1 MDLSRLDPH
10 GPPNLDLK
18 KAKLKQM
25 IECRSCHLG
34 KKDDKFSWLLKKD
47 PYKLCVS
54 CHNQYPHSGLVEHLG
69 KKFKIK
75 GNKKKETITCLV
87 CHRPH
92 RAVLKTALNQ
102 DKKQSKSSLVPQP
115 SFLYLKRKQDGLPVD
130 LIQKRNLLPI
140 LKIGC
145 VDCHSWKSLP

>member
-1 MDLSRLDPH
+1 MNNRLIKITVLVQCILSLVLYFSLDLSAKKKMDLSRLDPH

-75 GNKKKETITCLV
+75 GNDNLSCL
-87 CHRPH
+87 
-92 RAVLKTALNQ
+92 
-102 DKKQSKSSLVPQP
+102 S
-115 SFLYLKRKQDGLPVD
+115 
-130 LIQKRNLLPI
+130 
-140 LKIGC
+140 
-145 VDCHSWKSLP
+145 